1 MFYAQQ
7 RYYTECVE
15 VTPEIFQRI
24 VTDPNVARICNN
36 AKIDV
41 EQAMGYGLETEMGK
55 KWHDAASA
63 EKRKLPAFLFMAQK
77 IERTKNNKGVEGSW
91 RKAKAISLNG
101 LCMLDIDHLD
111 YALQTYKDL
120 CLKATGVYEDIDFAK
135 MLDKQA
141 NQGFATKYGILLV
154 HITPSGH
161 GLRIVF
167 KGDTTRGNIADNQL
181 WLAEQLGVSLDE
193 SCKDGSR
200 MSFAVDADS
209 ILYLDNE
216 IFTYNNEEFE
226 NKYGSEC
233 REGKSQ
239 PKHREAD
246 LFTDE
251 KEHDKAAGR
260 YANNAVSGSDRVSDP
275 DTTAVRGKDAD
286 VPTNGT
292 DAAAVPEQLEMGQE
306 NTKRNVELSIERNAD
321 GQECYKYRG
330 RLIPYEQIV
339 GKLVEARGGEPG
351 VGGRNNMLYDLVRL
365 DLRHICDNNA
375 DFIFRVAPDFGLSE
389 RERKATIEQGLSA
402 TRYGMSRTLRNVL
415 ENLSASGGEAG
426 KEQSNDVEKRPGFN
440 HAEIWN
446 TFKPYLGGVWEPVTD
461 GLDDNIKFA
470 GFLAAGAMFG
480 TYLSAVTLKGFYDN
494 SDWRLSFMVYIIG
507 QAASGKGAF
516 VELNKL
522 IMAPL
527 RQRDEEGRRW
537 EEQYKEDKEKRAN
550 SSKNMKDKA
559 MEIQHFPIRVL
570 PGTISNAMRYKRMKD
585 SVRVINGENVHLHCY
600 IFESELSAKLR
611 SEQGTWAGAQD
622 LDCKSF
628 SNEYGGNDYGN
639 AQATNGLIE
648 VNMNQ
653 VITGTHDAMNR
664 KITARNCLDGLA
676 TRLVMFEMP
685 DSSYKMLKR
694 ENLQRT
700 PEETQWLSTIGE
712 DLIDCA
718 GVVDL
723 SQRVRVPKTRVSDF
737 GTYTSISDALYQWG
751 EDEARRCGESKDMCA
766 DYFRRRAPIIAARY
780 VAVDAIMNDLSN
792 FKNTGKVKI
801 GWRSIELALHLVEY
815 IQESQMYFFGQKILS
830 ALADESAGLTP
841 QVKVRSTTV
850 DLYNSLG
857 DKFSLAD
864 VQKYIPNYFAAN
876 TRIRRWKKEG
886 AIEQLKGKGRSA
898 VYKKLKKVL

>member
-1 MFYAQQ
+1 MSIERGADSELGKHWHE
-7 RYYTECVE
+7 RCATE
-15 VTPEIFQRI
+15 
-24 VTDPNVARICNN
+24 
-36 AKIDV
+36 KK
-41 EQAMGYGLETEMGK
+41 GLPT
-55 KWHDAASA
+55 
-63 EKRKLPAFLFMAQK
+63 FLFMAQAITRTTNK
-77 IERTKNNKGVEGSW
+77 QGIEGRW
-91 RKAKAISLNG
+91 RKADAITLNG
-101 LCMLDIDHLD
+101 LCMLDVDHLD
-111 YALQTYKDL
+111 NALESFKSM
-120 CLKATGVYEDIDFAK
+120 CI
-135 MLDKQA
+135 A
-141 NQGFATKYGILLV
+141 NQGYYEEAEQATLMGLQANEAFAHKFGIMLV
-154 HITPSGH
+154 HITPSGY

-167 KGDTTRGNIADNQL
+167 KADPERGNIADNQR
-181 WLAEQLGVSLDE
+181 WLAKELGVSLDE

-200 MSFAVDADS
+200 MSFAVSKDY
-209 ILYLDNE
+209 ILYINKE

-226 NKYGSEC
+226 KKYGQES

-239 PKHREAD
+239 PKHREAE
-246 LFTDE
+246 LFAETKDANKNNNRPAVSGVRRRSDNPATDT
-251 KEHDKAAGR
+251 DASNRQGASNADG
-260 YANNAVSGSDRVSDP
+260 NNAVTVS
-275 DTTAVRGKDAD
+275 
-286 VPTNGT
+286 
-292 DAAAVPEQLEMGQE
+292 EQLEVGQAD
-306 NTKRNVELSIERNAD
+306 TKQVVQPSIERDEN
-321 GQECYKYRG
+321 GQQSYKYRG
-330 RLIPYEQIV
+330 MLIPYKTIV
-339 GKLVEARGGEPG
+339 EKLVEARGGEPG

-365 DLRHICDNNA
+365 DLRHICDNDA
-375 DFIFRVAPDFGLSE
+375 DFVYRIAPSFGLSDK
-389 RERKATIEQGLSA
+389 ERKQTIVQGLSA

-415 ENLSASGGEAG
+415 EGIYSARRGTGEPKN
-426 KEQSNDVEKRPGFN
+426 KETEKRADFN

-446 TFKPYLGGVWEPVTD
+446 TFKPYLGGVWKPVTD

-516 VELNKL
+516 VELNRL
-522 IMAPL
+522 IMSPM

-537 EEQYKEDKEKRAN
+537 EEKYKEDKEMRAN
-550 SSKNMKDKA
+550 SSKNQKSAA

-639 AQATNGLIE
+639 ANATNGLIE

-664 KITARNCLDGLA
+664 KITTRNCLDGLA

-685 DSSYKMLKR
+685 DSSFKMLKR
-694 ENLQRT
+694 ESLQRT
-700 PEETQWLSTIGE
+700 PEQTEWLSTIGE
-712 DLIDCA
+712 ELIDCS
-718 GVVDL
+718 GTVDL

-737 GTYTSISDALYQWG
+737 GPYTSISDALYQWG
-751 EDEARRCGESKDMCA
+751 EDEARRCGESKDICA

-780 VAVDAIMNDLSN
+780 AAVDAILNDLTN

-801 GWRSIELALHLVEY
+801 GWRSIELALHLVDF
-815 IQESQMYFFGQKILS
+815 IQDSQMYFFGQKILS
-830 ALADESAGLTP
+830 ALADENAGLTP
-841 QVKVRSTTV
+841 QVKVRATTV

-857 DKFSLAD
+857 EKFTLAD
-864 VQKYIPNYFAAN
+864 VQKYIPNYFGAN

-886 AIEQLKGKGRSA
+886 AIEQLKGKGRTA
-898 VYKKLKKVL
+898 EYRKLKKVL